1 MKRKVIALSILV
13 TLYGCSTANESGSIQ
28 SGNSSESQTSK
39 ISKEIPSDFPL
50 PVYPGAKIVRVD
62 KNTLDSG
69 ALQTRVSTTI
79 EPIKDSLETINSFY
93 TQRLQSNG
101 WAMEQQ
107 EAEWGLSAR
116 KGNKTLQVFADNHHD
131 LRTDVDLTEIIESAS
146 GSAPQQE

>member
-50 PVYPGAKIVRVD
+50 PVYPGAKVIRVD
-62 KNTLDSG
+62 KDTLGSG
-69 ALQTRVSTTI
+69 GLQTHVLTQI
-79 EPIKDSLETINSFY
+79 EPIKDSPETIIVFY
-93 TQRLQSNG
+93 TQKLQSNG

-131 LRTDVDLTEIIESAS
+131 LPTDVPLTEIIESAS